1 MRVDSLF
8 NLSHNLTPNLHS
20 SFSSSSIFTLSPHKI
35 ASYPILDP
43 RGIGKMMSFFSYLIN
58 IFTSATSSLFY
69 QVQSRIHKGR
79 WIHFLIMMFLYS
91 VMCLGC
97 FLVEN
102 MHQIC
107 MIQRIKT
114 TEGMLLGISCLW
126 LLFCTKRLNYSSGL
140 LFVIDLSLFSLFVH
154 EGTAS
159 KIELLACITIV
170 PGIPIPIVSMELIAG
185 NFNTSI

>member
-8 NLSHNLTPNLHS
+8 NLSHNLAPNLHS
-20 SFSSSSIFTLSPHKI
+20 SFSLFSIFTLSPHKI
-35 ASYPILDP
+35 ASYPILDL
-43 RGIGKMMSFFSYLIN
+43 RGKKMSCFSYLTTT
-58 IFTSATSSLFY
+58 FTSATSSLFN

-79 WIHFLIMMFLYS
+79 WIHFLIMVFLYS

-102 MHQIC
+102 MHQIS

-114 TEGMLLGISCLW
+114 TEGMLLGISCMW
-126 LLFCTKRLNYSSGL
+126 LLCCMKHLNYSSGL

-170 PGIPIPIVSMELIAG
+170 PGIPQFPLYSYTYCWQL
-185 NFNTSI
+185 